1 MVLDSNIF
9 PGFRHA
15 FEPAQIPWDID
26 PAPLKQRAVDIE
38 KGKIKSTLYT
48 SISQL
53 WICVSRDLTEDN
65 LTRRLKPSP
74 TKIRYRGIHC

>member
-1 MVLDSNIF
+1 MKGPPLDNLPVLDTTSPRACNFVQIAHFLGVGVVLDSNIF

-48 SISQL
+48 SIS
-53 WICVSRDLTEDN
+53 
-65 LTRRLKPSP
+65 
-74 TKIRYRGIHC
+74 